1 MTMDDKKIN
10 LDNLLKKAETM
21 SVDRF
26 EILDTDKIVLDLFKK
41 AYEKYGDLWILQ
53 TQVLNKLNKL
63 TNVRNRMEKLAIKGL
78 LESRLFDTRKVYR
91 LKVKSTE

>member
-53 TQVLNKLNKL
+53 TQVLTKLNKL

-91 LKVKSTE
+91 LKVKTNV

>member
-1 MTMDDKKIN
+1 MDDKKIN
-10 LDNLLKKAETM
+10 LDKLIERSA
-21 SVDRF
+21 SISIDRF
-26 EILDTDKIVLDLFKK
+26 EILDTDKIVLDLFTK

-53 TQVLNKLNKL
+53 TQVLTKLKDL

-91 LKVKSTE
+91 LKVKSNE

>member
-1 MTMDDKKIN
+1 MDDKKIN
-10 LDNLLKKAETM
+10 LDKLIERSA
-21 SVDRF
+21 SISIDRF
-26 EILDTDKIVLDLFKK
+26 EILDTDKIVLDLFTK

-53 TQVLNKLNKL
+53 TQVLTKLKDL

-91 LKVKSTE
+91 LKVKTDV

>member
-10 LDNLLKKAETM
+10 LDKLLKNAETM
-21 SVDRF
+21 SIDRF
-26 EILDTDKIVLDLFKK
+26 EILDSDKIILDLFKK

-53 TQVLNKLNKL
+53 TQVLTKLNKL

-91 LKVKSTE
+91 LKVKTNV